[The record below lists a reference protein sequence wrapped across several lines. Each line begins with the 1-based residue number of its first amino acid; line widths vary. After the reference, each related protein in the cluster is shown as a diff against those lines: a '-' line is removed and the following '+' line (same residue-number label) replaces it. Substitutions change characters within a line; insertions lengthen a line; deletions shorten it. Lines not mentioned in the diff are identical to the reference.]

1 MIAVEKIVFL
11 SDVPMFG
18 QVQSAELAKIA
29 EITDEVVVPAG
40 QCVFREGD
48 FGEELFIIVEGRVRI
63 SLRGRILAK
72 LKERDYFGEM
82 SLLDGEPR
90 SATAEAEVDTL
101 LLRIR
106 QADFHRILARN
117 FDATLAVLRT
127 LSRRLRAQLEQLN
140 KFTGQHSTHDGS

>member
-63 SLRGRILAK
+63 SLRGRTLAT

-140 KFTGQHSTHDGS
+140 RFTGQHSTHDGS

>member
-63 SLRGRILAK
+63 SLRGRILAT

-140 KFTGQHSTHDGS
+140 RFTGQHSTHDGS